1 MTDQLDELARMQIE
15 DGETFAYSQGVM
27 TKFPATS
34 PVNLTGIQ
42 PIEFKVLI
50 DPTPIEDKIG
60 SIIIPESTKE
70 SEKYA
75 QTKGRVVARSPHAFN
90 YVEQPEWDA
99 VGAKKPAPGDVVLYA
114 KYAGIRVKGKDGK
127 EYLLVNDKDIC
138 ATIEE

>member
-1 MTDQLDELARMQIE
+1 M
-15 DGETFAYSQGVM
+15 
-27 TKFPATS
+27 
-34 PVNLTGIQ
+34 NLTGIQ

-50 DPTPIEDKIG
+50 DPTPIEDRIG

-75 QTKGRVVARSPHAFN
+75 QTKGRVVARSPHSFN
-90 YVEQPEWDA
+90 YVEQSEWDT